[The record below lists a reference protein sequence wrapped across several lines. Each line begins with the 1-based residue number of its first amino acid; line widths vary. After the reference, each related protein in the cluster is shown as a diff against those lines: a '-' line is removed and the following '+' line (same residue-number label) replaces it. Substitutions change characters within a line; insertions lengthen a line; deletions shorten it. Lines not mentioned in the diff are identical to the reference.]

1 MVKDQKRIKRTVD
14 YKNDALTF
22 FLVKITDSSFKV
34 DN

>member
-1 MVKDQKRIKRTVD
+1 MVKDEKRIKRTVD
-14 YKNDALTF
+14 YKNALTF